1 MKDLGFKFDNTY
13 KNLPSEFFTL
23 VDPVKV
29 SEPKLI
35 VFNDELSDSLGLNF
49 KSLKLEDKSQIFS
62 GNIILEGSF
71 PLAQAYAGHQ
81 FGHFTILGDGR
92 AILLGEHVSNS
103 QRFDLQLK
111 GSGPTPYSRNGDGL
125 AALGPMLREYIIS
138 EAMYYLNIPTNRSLA
153 VVGTGEDVYREK
165 KYPGAILTRVS
176 KSHIRVGTFQY
187 ATIKNDL
194 DLLKK
199 LFDYTIERHFP
210 NQLQSKNQALDF
222 LYAIIEQQANL
233 VTNWMRVGF
242 IHGVMN
248 TDNMALSG
256 ETIDYGPCAFMD
268 HYDPLTVFSSIDHQG
283 RYSYVNQPIIIQWNL
298 ARLAESILPLIGKD
312 LDKSMKLAEEAIN
325 TFTDLYKSKWLD
337 MMRLKIGLSTS
348 DIGDQDLI
356 SELLVIM
363 EKNKADFTNTF
374 RSLSKSK
381 FTDERIFKNKEF
393 LSWFKKWEVRLGK
406 ESQSLES
413 SKRIMEVNNP
423 RIIPR
428 NHIVENVLKNAEK
441 GDLNPF
447 REYVEI
453 LKDPYSNDNSVLEYY
468 TKPPKESEKVL
479 QTFCGT

>member
-1 MKDLGFKFDNTY
+1 
-13 KNLPSEFFTL
+13 
-23 VDPVKV
+23 
-29 SEPKLI
+29 
-35 VFNDELSDSLGLNF
+35 
-49 KSLKLEDKSQIFS
+49 
-62 GNIILEGSF
+62 
-71 PLAQAYAGHQ
+71 
-81 FGHFTILGDGR
+81 
-92 AILLGEHVSNS
+92 
-103 QRFDLQLK
+103 
-111 GSGPTPYSRNGDGL
+111 
-125 AALGPMLREYIIS
+125 
-138 EAMYYLNIPTNRSLA
+138 
-153 VVGTGEDVYREK
+153 
-165 KYPGAILTRVS
+165 
-176 KSHIRVGTFQY
+176 
-187 ATIKNDL
+187 
-194 DLLKK
+194 
-199 LFDYTIERHFP
+199 
-210 NQLQSKNQALDF
+210 
-222 LYAIIEQQANL
+222 
-233 VTNWMRVGF
+233 MRVGF

-423 RIIPR
+423 RIITR

-453 LKDPYSNDNSVLEYY
+453 LKDPYNNDNSVLEYY